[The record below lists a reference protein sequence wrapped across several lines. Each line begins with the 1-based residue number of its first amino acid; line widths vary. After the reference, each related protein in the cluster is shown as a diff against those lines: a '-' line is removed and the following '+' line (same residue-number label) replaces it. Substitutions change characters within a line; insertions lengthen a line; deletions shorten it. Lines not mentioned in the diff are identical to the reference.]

1 MLKII
6 ISFLLLSLSLN
17 AYETEDKLKVI
28 IVGKVAKYITYSE
41 DNFDTFTITV
51 LNDPF
56 DGLFD
61 KIYIDTKI
69 KSKPVK
75 IVYIDDINNLNSTN
89 VLYIPKVSHS
99 ELSHILKKT
108 EDKNILTISDNRG
121 FASRGGVIQLYF
133 VSQKLK
139 LKINTASAK
148 KKNIQIAP
156 MLLRISDVVKGDS
169 L

>member
-6 ISFLLLSLSLN
+6 IFFLILTLSLN

-28 IVGKVAKYITYSE
+28 IVGKIAKHISC
-41 DNFDTFTITV
+41 NKKSVDTFTITIFK
-51 LNDPF
+51 DPF
-56 DGLFD
+56 NGLFD
-61 KIYIDTKI
+61 EIYRDKEI
-69 KSKPVK
+69 KSRSVK
-75 IVYIDDINNLNSTN
+75 IVHIDNIDNLTSTN
-89 VLYIPKVSHS
+89 VLYIPKVSYS

-108 EDKNILTISDNRG
+108 EDKKILTISDNRG

-139 LKINTASAK
+139 LKINTSSAK